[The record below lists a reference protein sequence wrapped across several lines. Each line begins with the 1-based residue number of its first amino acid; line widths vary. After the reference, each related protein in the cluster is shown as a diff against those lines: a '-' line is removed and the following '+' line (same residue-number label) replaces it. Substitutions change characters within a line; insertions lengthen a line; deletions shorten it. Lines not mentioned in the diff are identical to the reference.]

1 MVLNIFYV
9 EIIFVSGCKY
19 FFSRFIFVSGCGGG
33 VGIWFSDRDSRGFGL

>member
-19 FFSRFIFVSGCGGG
+19 FFSRFIFVSGCGRG
-33 VGIWFSDRDSRGFGL
+33 VGIWFSDSDGRGFRL